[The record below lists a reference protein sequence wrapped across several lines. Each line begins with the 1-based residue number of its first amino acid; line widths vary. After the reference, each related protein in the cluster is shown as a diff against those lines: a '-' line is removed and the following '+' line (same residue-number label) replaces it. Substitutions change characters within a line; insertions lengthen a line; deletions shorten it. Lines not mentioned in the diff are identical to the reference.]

1 MTWPRSPPPSTP
13 PGPAPDPHRLLLKL
27 LVDTEPDRGGPNR
40 PAPVLAGALGPAAS
54 GQGRH
59 LASVALRPLRNALL
73 AGGPVLLA
81 PGPAAPA
88 APWNGTRPAGRS
100 KTRRRGSPACGL
112 RRSPPPPHPKPSL

>member
-40 PAPVLAGALGPAAS
+40 PAPVRAGALGPAAS

-73 AGGPVLLA
+73 AGSADPLA
-81 PGPAAPA
+81 PGPGARGGPWQRGRPTGGLKWRQHGTAAIG
-88 APWNGTRPAGRS
+88 APPF
-100 KTRRRGSPACGL
+100 
-112 RRSPPPPHPKPSL
+112 